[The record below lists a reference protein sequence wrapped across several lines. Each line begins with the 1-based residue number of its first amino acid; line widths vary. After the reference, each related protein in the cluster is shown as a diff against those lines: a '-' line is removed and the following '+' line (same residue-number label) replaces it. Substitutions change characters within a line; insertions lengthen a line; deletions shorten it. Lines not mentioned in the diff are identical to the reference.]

1 MAGYIL
7 GIKNGYLMGFDHQ
20 DCPGRYPDGGGFG
33 GAHLR
38 YPERSGL
45 VPLLLSSPDEDAK
58 SVHVDTRMRGG

>member
-1 MAGYIL
+1 
-7 GIKNGYLMGFDHQ
+7 MGFDHQ